1 MDTTEEIQTEL
12 QEEIDLCN
20 KYFIEE
26 DMHKESTE
34 HERLALKIVTMCMQT
49 LSALK
54 DGELEELKFIRQ
66 WKSDIMDSFCRYDV
80 SSFEELVTNTRNK
93 AVDDFVKEIC
103 KMIVQSENNGNYR
116 FYAVEIKQAIA
127 DLAEQLKAGVTNDW
141 QRNTKTS
148 QEKAI
153 IHF

>member
-1 MDTTEEIQTEL
+1 MLTIEEIQAEL

-54 DGELEELKFIRQ
+54 DGELEDYKHIKQ
-66 WKSDIMDSFCRYDV
+66 WKSDVMDSFCKYDCN
-80 SSFEELVTNTRNK
+80 SIEEVYKSGYKK
-93 AVDDFVKEIC
+93 ALFDIKAKMKEINNAT
-103 KMIVQSENNGNYR
+103 KPIEGVIENGWGTR
-116 FYAVEIKQAIA
+116 FV
-127 DLAEQLKAGVTNDW
+127 DLAYINKIAEQLKAGVAND
-141 QRNTKTS
+141 
-148 QEKAI
+148 
-153 IHF
+153 

>member
-1 MDTTEEIQTEL
+1 MLTIEEIQVEL
-12 QEEIDLCN
+12 KEEIDLCN

-54 DGELEELKFIRQ
+54 DGELEDYKHIKQ
-66 WKSDIMDSFCRYDV
+66 WKSDIMDEFCKYDA
-80 SSFEELVTNTRNK
+80 SSFEELITNARNK
-93 AVDDFVKEIC
+93 AIDDFVKEIC

-116 FYAVEIKQAIA
+116 FFAVEIKQAIA
-127 DLAEQLKAGVTNDW
+127 DIAEQLKNGGG
-141 QRNTKTS
+141 
-148 QEKAI
+148 E
-153 IHF
+153 

>member
-1 MDTTEEIQTEL
+1 MLTIEQVQAEL

-54 DGELEELKFIRQ
+54 DGELEDYKHIKQ
-66 WKSDIMDSFCRYDV
+66 WKSDIMDSFCKYDV
-80 SSFEELVTNTRNK
+80 SSFEELVTNARNK
-93 AVDDFVKEIC
+93 AIDDFVKKI
-103 KMIVQSENNGNYR
+103 SESNQGHWRVTRYEHGE
-116 FYAVEIKQAIA
+116 AVSETMSYDIGTIR
-127 DLAEQLKAGVTNDW
+127 LIAEQLKAGVAND
-141 QRNTKTS
+141 
-148 QEKAI
+148 
-153 IHF
+153 